1 MNTIQQIVTVSE
13 GGRLAL
19 RIPRP
24 AGTRVRVI
32 VLDTV
37 ETPAEIQALTEE
49 ELFQLGV
56 YAAVTEDDP
65 EEDAIWERYLR
76 D

>member
-1 MNTIQQIVTVSE
+1 MNAMQQIVTVSKD
-13 GGRLAL
+13 GQVAL
-19 RIPRP
+19 RVPRP
-24 AGTRVRVI
+24 AGTRVQVI
-32 VLDTV
+32 VLDTL
-37 ETPAEIQALTEE
+37 ETPMEIESLTEDE
-49 ELFQLGV
+49 QFQLGV